1 MKKRITQS
9 QLDKLFIEKATAL
22 YKQMI
27 ISSTEIYKRLGEGV
41 PEPPPVYV
49 LQMIQERLALELAA
63 VIGNPPR
70 KLVKGSKNDKR
81 KNTKTTANSKR
92 AA

>member
-1 MKKRITQS
+1 MKRRITQT
-9 QLDKLFIEKATAL
+9 QLDKLFIDKATAL

-27 ISSTEIYKRLGEGV
+27 ISSKEIYKRLGEGV
-41 PEPPPVYV
+41 PEPPGIHV
-49 LQMIQERLALELAA
+49 LQMVQERLALEFDA
-63 VIGNPPR
+63 VIGDPPK

-81 KNTKTTANSKR
+81 KSTKATAKSES